1 MPEFVRYH
9 VDVARRAVEV
19 GENERLLVV
28 LERSRITAAPLPVAS
43 GGIKRFGSEHLVVEF
58 ARKLAHLVVHFLCRE
73 KYTLGV
79 GIRLRVAAIGRSVVV
94 ESEVGDAEVSR
105 DLRLEFRHDGHDVG
119 ENVLAERLDHFLV
132 IVYSAHA
139 VVAHFDEALVAHV
152 ARNASAHLY
161 QTVVD
166 VVELGFVRAER
177 PADCAARLASHLAVT
192 VVHKTAYKAE
202 RFFLAAPTHFD
213 CRHEHRIL
221 GDDCV
226 LLLLAGYRFFVVSAA
241 RAFEVFEKRFGEQ
254 LFKLGA
260 ERAVQHYVADFRRG
274 RGGDGSYFV
283 VVILLA
289 YIKLVLGVQRVTR
302 VRERGER
309 VVLLLF
315 GEVLAVRRFHRF
327 CARGVRR
334 RTLELLCC
342 GFQILDFIP
351 FVRQVFAFYDFTHF
365 NCAPFVFFR
374 IYCSTV

>member
-1 MPEFVRYH
+1 MSSSSALCSPS
-9 VDVARRAVEV
+9 A
-19 GENERLLVV
+19 
-28 LERSRITAAPLPVAS
+28 LPIA
-43 GGIKRFGSEHLVVEF
+43 
-58 ARKLAHLVVHFLCRE
+58 
-73 KYTLGV
+73 
-79 GIRLRVAAIGRSVVV
+79 
-94 ESEVGDAEVSR
+94 
-105 DLRLEFRHDGHDVG
+105 
-119 ENVLAERLDHFLV
+119 
-132 IVYSAHA
+132 
-139 VVAHFDEALVAHV
+139 
-152 ARNASAHLY
+152 
-161 QTVVD
+161 Q
-166 VVELGFVRAER
+166 
-177 PADCAARLASHLAVT
+177 HLAVA
-192 VVHKTAYKAE
+192 VVHKAADKAE

-241 RAFEVFEKRFGEQ
+241 RAFEVFEKRFGKQ

-315 GEVLAVRRFHRF
+315 GEVLAIRRFHRF
-327 CARGVRR
+327 CARGVSR

-365 NCAPFVFFR
+365 NCAPFVFFASIVAPFDRLCHSFER
-374 IYCSTV
+374 ISRGLSKIYSLFAAPKAKETPSRNGNGAF